1 VTHEVCIIVISRD
14 RSLQIDA
21 GGKGADHAGDGAW
34 GIEGGEGAVAR
45 PEEAVTHEV
54 YVIVVS
60 GDRTQQIDAGGIGA
74 VDLTRGIK
82 GGEEA

>member
-1 VTHEVCIIVISRD
+1 M
-14 RSLQIDA
+14 
-21 GGKGADHAGDGAW
+21 
-34 GIEGGEGAVAR
+34 
-45 PEEAVTHEV
+45 THEV

-82 GGEEA
+82 GGEEAEGTTEEAVSQRTCVNVQPGDLSFEVDAGGRRTLV